1 MKTNLLIEQ
10 GQAATKILHAHV
22 PTAKTFSDNDAKLY
36 LIDCRLSDYRGNN
49 NSARLWVWG
58 VICGKRTYAGIICRS
73 GIIANGKDEISSAV
87 FVSFYE
93 DDILLDE
100 TDKLNRREIC
110 SGTIIRI
117 DNNGQFYLK
126 EEIKIPDNITAET
139 ELKKKNP
146 SLKGGAILLRFGEPK
161 NQLTFW
167 AILGDNGYEAISPFN
182 GETVCLSRH
191 LPVKTV
197 MIGESAG
204 KGFCLILHKSEKKFV
219 LTTKRAANR

>member
-1 MKTNLLIEQ
+1 MKKNLLIGQ

-49 NSARLWVWG
+49 NSAQLWVWG
-58 VICGKRTYAGIICRS
+58 VLCGKRTYAGIICRS
-73 GIIANGKDEISSAV
+73 GIITDKDEISSAV
-87 FVSFYE
+87 FVSFHE

-110 SGTIIRI
+110 SGTIIQI
-117 DNNGQFYLK
+117 DKNGQFYLK
-126 EEIKIPDNITAET
+126 EEIKIPDNITAEI

-146 SLKGGAILLRFGEPK
+146 NLKGGAILLRFGEPK

-167 AILGDNGYEAISPFN
+167 AIMGDNGYEAISPFN

-197 MIGESAG
+197 MIDESAG
-204 KGFCLILHKSEKKFV
+204 KGFYLTLHKEKKFV
-219 LTTKRAANR
+219 LTTKRATNR